1 MYMKNNFLS
10 NRQVNYANS
19 VVPEQLVVTTLDIE
33 ATEMFEN
40 LNPVLSNGHR
50 ANLITRLVDKNVP
63 REVADVI
70 SQLVSNVP
78 HDSQTNTYTDEQI
91 QAAIVSRHFQNEI
104 ELDIVRNALD
114 EISKELFP
122 DEPAPTEPKPVE
134 PTSPASPAD
143 PAPSDPT

>member
-1 MYMKNNFLS
+1 MKNNYLS
-10 NRQVNYANS
+10 ICQVNFANS
-19 VVPEQLVVTTLDIE
+19 VVPEQPVVITLDTE
-33 ATEMFEN
+33 ATELFEN

-70 SQLVSNVP
+70 NQLVTNVP
-78 HDSQTNTYTDEQI
+78 HDSTTNRFTDEQI
-91 QAAIVSRHFQNEI
+91 QAAIVSRHYQNEI

-114 EISKELFP
+114 DVSKELFP
-122 DEPAPTEPKPVE
+122 DEPAPTEPKPSE
-134 PTSPASPAD
+134 STSPVD

>member
-1 MYMKNNFLS
+1 MKNNFLS

-19 VVPEQLVVTTLDIE
+19 VVPEQPVVIILDIE
-33 ATEMFEN
+33 ATELFEN

-70 SQLVSNVP
+70 NQLVTNVP
-78 HDSQTNTYTDEQI
+78 HDSTTNRYTDEQI
-91 QAAIVSRHFQNEI
+91 QAAIVSRNYQNEI

-122 DEPAPTEPKPVE
+122 DVSAPTEPKPNE
-134 PTSPASPAD
+134 PTPPAD
-143 PAPSDPT
+143 PAPIDPT

>member
-1 MYMKNNFLS
+1 MKNNYLS

-19 VVPEQLVVTTLDIE
+19 IVPEQPVVTTLDTE

-40 LNPVLSNGHR
+40 LNPVLLNGHR

-78 HDSQTNTYTDEQI
+78 HDSQTNHYTDEQI
-91 QAAIVSRHFQNEI
+91 QAAIVSRHYQNEI
-104 ELDIVRNALD
+104 ELDIVRSALD
-114 EISKELFP
+114 DISKELFP
-122 DEPAPTEPKPVE
+122 DEPAPTEPKPSE
-134 PTSPASPAD
+134 STPPAD

>member
-1 MYMKNNFLS
+1 MKNNYLS

-19 VVPEQLVVTTLDIE
+19 LVPEQPIVTTLDIE
-33 ATEMFEN
+33 ATDLFEN

-70 SQLVSNVP
+70 NQLVTSVP
-78 HDSQTNTYTDEQI
+78 HDSTTNRYTDEQI
-91 QAAIVSRHFQNEI
+91 RAAIVSRHYQNEI

-114 EISKELFP
+114 EVSKELFP
-122 DEPAPTEPKPVE
+122 DEPAPVLPKPSE
-134 PTSPASPAD
+134 PTPPAD
-143 PAPSDPT
+143 PAPADPT

>member
-1 MYMKNNFLS
+1 MKNNYLS
-10 NRQVNYANS
+10 NRQVNFANS
-19 VVPEQLVVTTLDIE
+19 LVPEQPIVTTLDIE
-33 ATEMFEN
+33 ATDLFEN

-78 HDSQTNTYTDEQI
+78 HDSKTNHYTDEQI
-91 QAAIVSRHFQNEI
+91 QAAIVSRHYQNEI

-114 EISKELFP
+114 DISKELFP
-122 DEPAPTEPKPVE
+122 DEPAPTELKPNE
-134 PTSPASPAD
+134 PTPPADSAPAD
-143 PAPSDPT
+143 PT

>member
-1 MYMKNNFLS
+1 MKNNFLS

-19 VVPEQLVVTTLDIE
+19 VVPEQLVVTTLDKE
-33 ATEMFEN
+33 ATELFEN

-70 SQLVSNVP
+70 SQLVSSVP

-91 QAAIVSRHFQNEI
+91 EAAIVSRHYQNEI

-114 EISKELFP
+114 EVSKELFP
-122 DEPAPTEPKPVE
+122 DESVPVVPKPVE
-134 PTSPASPAD
+134 PNPPAD

>member
-1 MYMKNNFLS
+1 MKNNYLS
-10 NRQVNYANS
+10 VLQVNYANS
-19 VVPEQLVVTTLDIE
+19 VVPEQPVVTTLDAE

-78 HDSQTNTYTDEQI
+78 HDSQTNHYTDEQI
-91 QAAIVSRHFQNEI
+91 QAAIVSRHYQNEI

-114 EISKELFP
+114 EVSKELFP
-122 DEPAPTEPKPVE
+122 DEPAPVVPKSSE
-134 PTSPASPAD
+134 PTPPAD
-143 PAPSDPT
+143 PAPDDLT

>member
-1 MYMKNNFLS
+1 MKNNYLS

-19 VVPEQLVVTTLDIE
+19 LVPVQPIVTTLDTE
-33 ATEMFEN
+33 ATDLFEN

-70 SQLVSNVP
+70 NQLVTSVP
-78 HDSQTNTYTDEQI
+78 HDSTTNRYTDEQI

-114 EISKELFP
+114 EVSKELFP
-122 DEPAPTEPKPVE
+122 DEPAPVVPKPSE
-134 PTSPASPAD
+134 PTPPVDPAPAD
-143 PAPSDPT
+143 PT

>member
-1 MYMKNNFLS
+1 MKNNYLS
-10 NRQVNYANS
+10 NRQVNFANS
-19 VVPEQLVVTTLDIE
+19 VVPEQPVVTMLDTE
-33 ATEMFEN
+33 ATELFEN

-78 HDSQTNTYTDEQI
+78 HDSHTNHFTDEQI
-91 QAAIVSRHFQNEI
+91 QASIVSRHYQNEI

-114 EISKELFP
+114 EVSKELFP
-122 DEPAPTEPKPVE
+122 DEPAPTEPKPGE
-134 PTSPASPAD
+134 PTPPDD

>member
-1 MYMKNNFLS
+1 MKNNFLS
-10 NRQVNYANS
+10 NRQVNYANN
-19 VVPEQLVVTTLDIE
+19 VVTEQPVVTTLDVE
-33 ATEMFEN
+33 ATELFEN
-40 LNPVLSNGHR
+40 LNPILSNGHR

-70 SQLVSNVP
+70 NVP
-78 HDSQTNTYTDEQI
+78 HDSQTNHYTDEQI
-91 QAAIVSRHFQNEI
+91 QAAIVSRHYQNEI

-122 DEPAPTEPKPVE
+122 DEPAPTEPKPNE
-134 PTSPASPAD
+134 PTPPAD

>member
-1 MYMKNNFLS
+1 MKNNYLS
-10 NRQVNYANS
+10 NRQVYYANS
-19 VVPEQLVVTTLDIE
+19 VVPEQPIVITLDTE
-33 ATEMFEN
+33 ATELFEN

-70 SQLVSNVP
+70 NQLVTSVP
-78 HDSQTNTYTDEQI
+78 HDSTTNRYTDEQI
-91 QAAIVSRHFQNEI
+91 QAAIVSRHYQNEI

-114 EISKELFP
+114 DISKELFP
-122 DEPAPTEPKPVE
+122 DEPAPTEPKLNE
-134 PTSPASPAD
+134 PAPPAD

>member
-1 MYMKNNFLS
+1 MKNNFLS

-19 VVPEQLVVTTLDIE
+19 VVPEQPVVIILDIE
-33 ATEMFEN
+33 ATELFEN

-70 SQLVSNVP
+70 NQLVTNVP
-78 HDSQTNTYTDEQI
+78 HDSTTNRYTDEQI
-91 QAAIVSRHFQNEI
+91 QAAIVSRNYQNEI

-122 DEPAPTEPKPVE
+122 DDSAPTEPKPNE
-134 PTSPASPAD
+134 PTPPAD
-143 PAPSDPT
+143 PAPIDPT

>member
-1 MYMKNNFLS
+1 MKNNYLS

-19 VVPEQLVVTTLDIE
+19 LVTDQPVVTTLDTE
-33 ATEMFEN
+33 ASEMFEN

-78 HDSQTNTYTDEQI
+78 HDSQTNHYTDEQI
-91 QAAIVSRHFQNEI
+91 QVAIVSRHYQNEI

-114 EISKELFP
+114 EVSKELFP
-122 DEPAPTEPKPVE
+122 DVPAPTEPKPSE
-134 PTSPASPAD
+134 PTPPVD

>member
-1 MYMKNNFLS
+1 MKNNFLS

-19 VVPEQLVVTTLDIE
+19 VVLEQPVVTTLDTE
-33 ATEMFEN
+33 ATETFEN

-78 HDSQTNTYTDEQI
+78 HDSQTNHYTDEQI
-91 QAAIVSRHFQNEI
+91 QAAIVSRHYQNEI

-114 EISKELFP
+114 EVSKELFP
-122 DEPAPTEPKPVE
+122 DEPAPTEPKPSE
-134 PTSPASPAD
+134 PTPPVDPAST
-143 PAPSDPT
+143 DPT

>member
-1 MYMKNNFLS
+1 MKNNYLS

-19 VVPEQLVVTTLDIE
+19 IVPEQPVVTTLDTE

-40 LNPVLSNGHR
+40 LNPVLLNGHR

-78 HDSQTNTYTDEQI
+78 HDSQTNHYTDEQI
-91 QAAIVSRHFQNEI
+91 QAAIVSRHYQNEI

-114 EISKELFP
+114 DISKELFP
-122 DEPAPTEPKPVE
+122 DEPAPTEPKPSE
-134 PTSPASPAD
+134 PTHSAD

>member
-1 MYMKNNFLS
+1 MKNNYLS

-19 VVPEQLVVTTLDIE
+19 LVPVQPIVTTLDTE
-33 ATEMFEN
+33 ATDLFEN

-70 SQLVSNVP
+70 NQLVTSVP
-78 HDSQTNTYTDEQI
+78 HDSTTNRYTDEQI

-114 EISKELFP
+114 EVSKELFP
-122 DEPAPTEPKPVE
+122 DEPAPVVPKPSE
-134 PTSPASPAD
+134 PTPPAD
-143 PAPSDPT
+143 PAPADPT

>member
-1 MYMKNNFLS
+1 MKNNYLS

-19 VVPEQLVVTTLDIE
+19 VVSEQPVVTTLDTE
-33 ATEMFEN
+33 ATELFEN

-70 SQLVSNVP
+70 NQLVTNVP
-78 HDSQTNTYTDEQI
+78 HDSTINRYTDEQI
-91 QAAIVSRHFQNEI
+91 QAAIVSRHYQNEI

-114 EISKELFP
+114 VVSKELFP
-122 DEPAPTEPKPVE
+122 DEPALTEPKPGE
-134 PTSPASPAD
+134 PTLSAPPAD

>member
-1 MYMKNNFLS
+1 MKNNYLS
-10 NRQVNYANS
+10 NRQVNFANS
-19 VVPEQLVVTTLDIE
+19 VVPEQPVVTMLDTE
-33 ATEMFEN
+33 ATELFEN

-78 HDSQTNTYTDEQI
+78 HDSHTNHFTDEQI
-91 QAAIVSRHFQNEI
+91 QASIVSRHYQNEI

-114 EISKELFP
+114 VVSKELFP

-134 PTSPASPAD
+134 PTPPAD
-143 PAPSDPT
+143 PAPSDPS

>member
-1 MYMKNNFLS
+1 
-10 NRQVNYANS
+10 
-19 VVPEQLVVTTLDIE
+19 
-33 ATEMFEN
+33 MFEN

-78 HDSQTNTYTDEQI
+78 HDSQTNSYSDEQI
-91 QAAIVSRHFQNEI
+91 QAAIVSRHYQNEI

-122 DEPAPTEPKPVE
+122 DDPAPTDPKPVE
-134 PTSPASPAD
+134 PTPPAD

>member
-1 MYMKNNFLS
+1 MKNNYLS

-19 VVPEQLVVTTLDIE
+19 VAPEQPVVITLDTE
-33 ATEMFEN
+33 ATELFEN

-78 HDSQTNTYTDEQI
+78 HDSHTNHYSDEQI
-91 QAAIVSRHFQNEI
+91 QVAIVSRHYQNEI
-104 ELDIVRNALD
+104 ELDMVRNALD

-122 DEPAPTEPKPVE
+122 DEPAPTEPKPSE
-134 PTSPASPAD
+134 PTPPAD

>member
-1 MYMKNNFLS
+1 
-10 NRQVNYANS
+10 
-19 VVPEQLVVTTLDIE
+19 
-33 ATEMFEN
+33 MFEN

-70 SQLVSNVP
+70 NQLVTSVP
-78 HDSQTNTYTDEQI
+78 HDSTTNRYTDEQI
-91 QAAIVSRHFQNEI
+91 QAAIVSRHYQNEI

-122 DEPAPTEPKPVE
+122 DEPAPIEPKPNE
-134 PTSPASPAD
+134 PAPPAD

>member
-1 MYMKNNFLS
+1 MKNNYLS

-19 VVPEQLVVTTLDIE
+19 LVPEQPVVTTLDTE

-78 HDSQTNTYTDEQI
+78 HDSQTNHYTDEQI
-91 QAAIVSRHFQNEI
+91 QAAIVSRHYQNEI

-114 EISKELFP
+114 DISKELFP
-122 DEPAPTEPKPVE
+122 DEPAPTEPNPSE
-134 PTSPASPAD
+134 PTPPVDS
-143 PAPSDPT
+143 APSDPT

>member
-1 MYMKNNFLS
+1 MKNNYLS
-10 NRQVNYANS
+10 YRQVNFANS
-19 VVPEQLVVTTLDIE
+19 VVPEQPVVTTLDTE
-33 ATEMFEN
+33 ATDMFEN

-78 HDSQTNTYTDEQI
+78 HDSHTNYYSDEQI
-91 QAAIVSRHFQNEI
+91 QAAIVSRHYQNEI
-104 ELDIVRNALD
+104 ELDMVRNALD
-114 EISKELFP
+114 EVSKELFP
-122 DEPAPTEPKPVE
+122 DEPTPTETKPSE
-134 PTSPASPAD
+134 SIPPAD